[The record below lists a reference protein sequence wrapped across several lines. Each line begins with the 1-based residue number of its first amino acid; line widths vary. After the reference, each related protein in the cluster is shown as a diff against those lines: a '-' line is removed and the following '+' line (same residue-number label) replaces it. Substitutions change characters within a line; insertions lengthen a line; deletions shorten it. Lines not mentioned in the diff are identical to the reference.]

1 MTVNIN
7 EQTATYDIAIGEL
20 LSSAGCSIS
29 PSSASPV
36 LKTFVT
42 ITLDPANTFD
52 LVREDLT
59 VTVVP
64 NDPVANPNG
73 VTKDLYVAEVDNS
86 ARTIT
91 AKFGGAWSG
100 VYDIIVHDQ
109 TVGRVNMDGVQLTA
123 IGTVTDF
130 TPK

>member
-1 MTVNIN
+1 MTVSVNT
-7 EQTATYDIAIGEL
+7 QSSTYNVDVGVGAL
-20 LSSAGCSIS
+20 LSSVSSSIS
-29 PSSASPV
+29 PSTASPV

-42 ITLDPANTFD
+42 ITLDSENTFD

-73 VTKDLYVAEVDNS
+73 VTKDLYVAEVDND

-100 VYDIIVHDQ
+100 VYDIIVHD
-109 TVGRVNMDGVQLTA
+109 
-123 IGTVTDF
+123 
-130 TPK
+130 